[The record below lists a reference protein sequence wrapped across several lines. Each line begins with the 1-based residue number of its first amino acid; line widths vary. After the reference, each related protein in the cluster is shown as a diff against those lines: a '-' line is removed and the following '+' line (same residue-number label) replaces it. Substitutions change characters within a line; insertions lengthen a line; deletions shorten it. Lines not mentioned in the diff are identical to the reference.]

1 MTNTLT
7 YLVLELLQK
16 NNILID
22 SQELNFQIQSH
33 PSYPSLHSITGVLSH
48 FNIENVAIRVP
59 VNSETLSELPKC
71 FLAEIEIDDI
81 KHLVL
86 VNKTGRDYKLV
97 FDKKNNKII
106 SETLFLEQFTGVI
119 VVVENDKTKST
130 SKTIKSDYTKLL
142 AYVTAVLFILVFFF
156 LKPNLIVSV
165 HYLLSILGVAT
176 SILIIQHDL
185 GMSSTI
191 VNSICSQES
200 KTTNCNAVLNSKG
213 AQLFNAIKLRDV
225 CIIYFSAISVSWFLL
240 LLSKTGY
247 SIVFGFSILAIPAII
262 YSIYYQAVITKAWCI
277 LCLTVVVIL
286 VSQVMLAL
294 FAGLPQMDF
303 SKLHLSSLIILV
315 SIVSISA
322 FWLFIASKLE
332 KEKNY
337 NILKIEATKF
347 KRNYSIFKNLLYEH
361 KPIDTRVT
369 NASEIVF
376 GNKKSSLKLLVIT
389 NPFCGFCK
397 DVHLLVENLLR
408 KYSDQISITIRFN
421 INTQNSESELV
432 RTTSRLLEIYNMEEE
447 QTCLKAM
454 HDIYVKKDF
463 QEWIKLF
470 GDCENPLQYQE
481 VLSKER
487 EWCLKN
493 QINFTPELLIN
504 GVVYPKVYK
513 KEDLWYFIDELYE
526 DDLDSFTEVLKLET
540 V

>member
-1 MTNTLT
+1 
-7 YLVLELLQK
+7 
-16 NNILID
+16 
-22 SQELNFQIQSH
+22 
-33 PSYPSLHSITGVLSH
+33 
-48 FNIENVAIRVP
+48 
-59 VNSETLSELPKC
+59 
-71 FLAEIEIDDI
+71 
-81 KHLVL
+81 
-86 VNKTGRDYKLV
+86 
-97 FDKKNNKII
+97 
-106 SETLFLEQFTGVI
+106 
-119 VVVENDKTKST
+119 
-130 SKTIKSDYTKLL
+130 
-142 AYVTAVLFILVFFF
+142 
-156 LKPNLIVSV
+156 
-165 HYLLSILGVAT
+165 
-176 SILIIQHDL
+176 
-185 GMSSTI
+185 MSSTI